1 VIVATGHGMLGVTLA
16 PATGVA
22 VAALARGERPAWLAP
37 LDPARFAR

>member
-1 VIVATGHGMLGVTLA
+1 VVATGHGMLGVTLA

-22 VAALARGERPAWLAP
+22 VAALARGERPDWIAA